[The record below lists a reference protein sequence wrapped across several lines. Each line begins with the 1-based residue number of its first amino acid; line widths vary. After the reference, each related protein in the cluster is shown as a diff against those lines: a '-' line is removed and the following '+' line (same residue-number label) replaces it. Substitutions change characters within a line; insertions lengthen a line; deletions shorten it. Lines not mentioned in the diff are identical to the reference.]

1 MKKRSS
7 LSRRDALKAIALGS
21 LAGCATGQGRRSADV
36 IRKENARAGSRD
48 WMLTKTR
55 IDPATKFRCPW
66 IEGYC
71 SRVSAAAGDTLSFHV
86 STNPAS
92 PFRIDIYRMGY
103 YGGAGAR
110 QVAALGPF
118 QGRVQPE
125 PETGPRRLRECK
137 WEACASVKIPDDW
150 PSGVYLGKL
159 TAEREALQSYVIFIV
174 RDDRPADF

>member
-55 IDPATKFRCPW
+55 IDPAAKYRCPW

-71 SRVSAAAGDTLSFHV
+71 SKTSARAGETIDFFV

-92 PFRIDIYRMGY
+92 SFRLEIFRTGF
-103 YGGAGAR
+103 YGG
-110 QVAALGPF
+110 
-118 QGRVQPE
+118 
-125 PETGPRRLRECK
+125 
-137 WEACASVKIPDDW
+137 
-150 PSGVYLGKL
+150 
-159 TAEREALQSYVIFIV
+159 ERSEEHTSELQ
-174 RDDRPADF
+174 